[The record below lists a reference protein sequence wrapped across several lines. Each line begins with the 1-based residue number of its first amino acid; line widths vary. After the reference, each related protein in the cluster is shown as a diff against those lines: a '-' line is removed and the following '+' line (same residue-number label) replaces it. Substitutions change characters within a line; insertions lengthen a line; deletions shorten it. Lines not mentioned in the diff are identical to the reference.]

1 MINLDKIQSMWQ
13 EDCKIDIDNMH
24 EESIKVPQLHSK
36 YHEILN
42 NLILLR
48 TKAQKIQKSVRHER
62 YEYYSGK
69 ADPEVYEKE
78 PFPKKVR
85 DKDALIRY
93 MDADDRVSD
102 ANLKVEYYDVM
113 INYTESIL
121 KQISIVHIKSKIQ
134 LNGINSKLDL
144 HDPLNYQKEKRG
156 LCYDRLRTICV
167 S

>member
-1 MINLDKIQSMWQ
+1 MINLEKIQSMWQ

-24 EESIKVPQLHSK
+24 EESIKIPQLHSK

-48 TKAQKIQKSVRHER
+48 TKAQKIQKNVRHER

-69 ADPEVYEKE
+69 ADPEVYERE

-121 KQISIVHIKSKIQ
+121 KQISNRTYQIK
-134 LNGINSKLDL
+134 NSIEWHKF
-144 HDPLNYQKEKRG
+144 QAG
-156 LCYDRLRTICV
+156 FA
-167 S
+167 

>member
-1 MINLDKIQSMWQ
+1 MWEKDSQIDADNL
-13 EDCKIDIDNMH
+13 H
-24 EESIKVPQLHSK
+24 TESLKVPALHAK
-36 YHEILN
+36 YHEMFN
-42 NLILLR
+42 NFLLLR
-48 TKAQKIQKSVRHER
+48 KKAEQQRKNIRHER

-69 ADPEVYEKE
+69 ADPEVYERE

-121 KQISIVHIKSKIQ
+121 KQISNRTYQIK
-134 LNGINSKLDL
+134 NSIEWHKF
-144 HDPLNYQKEKRG
+144 QAG
-156 LCYDRLRTICV
+156 FT
-167 S
+167 

>member
-69 ADPEVYEKE
+69 ADPEVYERE

-121 KQISIVHIKSKIQ
+121 KQISNRTYQIK
-134 LNGINSKLDL
+134 NSIEGHKF
-144 HDPLNYQKEKRG
+144 QAG
-156 LCYDRLRTICV
+156 FT
-167 S
+167 

>member
-62 YEYYSGK
+62 YVYYSGK

-121 KQISIVHIKSKIQ
+121 KQISNRTYQIK
-134 LNGINSKLDL
+134 NSIEWHKF
-144 HDPLNYQKEKRG
+144 QAG
-156 LCYDRLRTICV
+156 FT
-167 S
+167 

>member
-48 TKAQKIQKSVRHER
+48 TKAQKIQKSVRHQR

-93 MDADDRVSD
+93 MDADDRVSE

-121 KQISIVHIKSKIQ
+121 KQISNRTYQIK
-134 LNGINSKLDL
+134 NSIEWHKF
-144 HDPLNYQKEKRG
+144 QAG
-156 LCYDRLRTICV
+156 FT
-167 S
+167 

>member
-62 YEYYSGK
+62 YESYSGK
-69 ADPEVYEKE
+69 ADPEVYERE

-93 MDADDRVSD
+93 MDADDRVSE

-121 KQISIVHIKSKIQ
+121 KQISNRTYQIK
-134 LNGINSKLDL
+134 NSIEWHKF
-144 HDPLNYQKEKRG
+144 QAG
-156 LCYDRLRTICV
+156 FT
-167 S
+167 

>member
-69 ADPEVYEKE
+69 ADPDVYERE

-93 MDADDRVSD
+93 MDADERVSD

-121 KQISIVHIKSKIQ
+121 KQISNRTYQIK
-134 LNGINSKLDL
+134 NSIEWHKF
-144 HDPLNYQKEKRG
+144 QAG
-156 LCYDRLRTICV
+156 FT
-167 S
+167 

>member
-48 TKAQKIQKSVRHER
+48 TKAQKIQKSVRHKR

-78 PFPKKVR
+78 PFPTKVR

-121 KQISIVHIKSKIQ
+121 KQISNRTYQIK
-134 LNGINSKLDL
+134 NSIEWHKF
-144 HDPLNYQKEKRG
+144 QAG
-156 LCYDRLRTICV
+156 FT
-167 S
+167 

>member
-69 ADPEVYEKE
+69 ADPEVYERE

-121 KQISIVHIKSKIQ
+121 KQLSNRTYQIKNSIEWHKFQ
-134 LNGINSKLDL
+134 AGF
-144 HDPLNYQKEKRG
+144 
-156 LCYDRLRTICV
+156 T
-167 S
+167 

>member
-13 EDCKIDIDNMH
+13 ADCKIDIDSMH
-24 EESIKVPQLHSK
+24 EESIKIPQLHSK
-36 YHEILN
+36 YHEMLN

-48 TKAQKIQKSVRHER
+48 TNAQKIQKSVRHQR

-93 MDADDRVSD
+93 MDADERVSD

-121 KQISIVHIKSKIQ
+121 RQISNRTYQIK
-134 LNGINSKLDL
+134 NSIEWHKF
-144 HDPLNYQKEKRG
+144 QAG
-156 LCYDRLRTICV
+156 FT
-167 S
+167 

>member
-69 ADPEVYEKE
+69 ADPDVYERE

-85 DKDALIRY
+85 AKDALIRY

-121 KQISIVHIKSKIQ
+121 KQISNRTYQIK
-134 LNGINSKLDL
+134 NSIEWHKF
-144 HDPLNYQKEKRG
+144 QAG
-156 LCYDRLRTICV
+156 FT
-167 S
+167 

>member
-24 EESIKVPQLHSK
+24 EESIKIPQLHSK

-69 ADPEVYEKE
+69 ADPEVYQRE

-93 MDADDRVSD
+93 MDADERVSE

-121 KQISIVHIKSKIQ
+121 KQISNRTYQIK
-134 LNGINSKLDL
+134 NSIEWHKF
-144 HDPLNYQKEKRG
+144 QAG
-156 LCYDRLRTICV
+156 FT
-167 S
+167 

>member
-42 NLILLR
+42 NSILLR

-69 ADPEVYEKE
+69 ADPDVYERE

-121 KQISIVHIKSKIQ
+121 KQISNRTYQIK
-134 LNGINSKLDL
+134 NSIEWHKF
-144 HDPLNYQKEKRG
+144 QAG
-156 LCYDRLRTICV
+156 FT
-167 S
+167 

>member
-69 ADPEVYEKE
+69 ADPDVYERE

-93 MDADDRVSD
+93 MDSD
-102 ANLKVEYYDVM
+102 ERLSEANLKVEYYNVM
-113 INYTESIL
+113 INYLESIL
-121 KQISIVHIKSKIQ
+121 KQISNRTYQIK
-134 LNGINSKLDL
+134 NSIEWHKF
-144 HDPLNYQKEKRG
+144 QAG
-156 LCYDRLRTICV
+156 FA
-167 S
+167 

>member
-69 ADPEVYEKE
+69 ADPDVYERE

-113 INYTESIL
+113 INYTERIL
-121 KQISIVHIKSKIQ
+121 KQISNRTYQIK
-134 LNGINSKLDL
+134 NSIEWHKF
-144 HDPLNYQKEKRG
+144 QAG
-156 LCYDRLRTICV
+156 FT
-167 S
+167 

>member
-42 NLILLR
+42 KLILLR
-48 TKAQKIQKSVRHER
+48 NKPQKIQKSVRHER

-69 ADPEVYEKE
+69 ADPEVYERE

-121 KQISIVHIKSKIQ
+121 KQISNRTYQIK
-134 LNGINSKLDL
+134 NSIEWHKF
-144 HDPLNYQKEKRG
+144 QAG
-156 LCYDRLRTICV
+156 FT
-167 S
+167 

>member
-48 TKAQKIQKSVRHER
+48 TKAQKIQKNVRHER
-62 YEYYSGK
+62 YDYYSGK
-69 ADPEVYEKE
+69 ADPDVYERE

-121 KQISIVHIKSKIQ
+121 KQISNRTYQIK
-134 LNGINSKLDL
+134 NSIEWHKF
-144 HDPLNYQKEKRG
+144 QAG
-156 LCYDRLRTICV
+156 FT
-167 S
+167 

>member
-1 MINLDKIQSMWQ
+1 MINLEKIQSMWQ

-69 ADPEVYEKE
+69 ADPEVYEKD

-121 KQISIVHIKSKIQ
+121 KQISNRTYQIK
-134 LNGINSKLDL
+134 NSIEWHKF
-144 HDPLNYQKEKRG
+144 QAG
-156 LCYDRLRTICV
+156 FT
-167 S
+167 

>member
-69 ADPEVYEKE
+69 ADPEVYERE

-93 MDADDRVSD
+93 MDAEDRVSE

-121 KQISIVHIKSKIQ
+121 KQISNRTYQIK
-134 LNGINSKLDL
+134 NSIEWHKF
-144 HDPLNYQKEKRG
+144 QAG
-156 LCYDRLRTICV
+156 FT
-167 S
+167 

>member
-121 KQISIVHIKSKIQ
+121 KQISNRTYQIK
-134 LNGINSKLDL
+134 NS
-144 HDPLNYQKEKRG
+144 
-156 LCYDRLRTICV
+156 I
-167 S
+167 

>member
-13 EDCKIDIDNMH
+13 EDCKIDIDNVH

-93 MDADDRVSD
+93 MDADNRVSD
-102 ANLKVEYYDVM
+102 ANLEVEYYDVM

-121 KQISIVHIKSKIQ
+121 KQISNRTYQIK
-134 LNGINSKLDL
+134 NSIEWHKF
-144 HDPLNYQKEKRG
+144 QAG
-156 LCYDRLRTICV
+156 FT
-167 S
+167 

>member
-69 ADPEVYEKE
+69 ADPEVYERE

-93 MDADDRVSD
+93 MDADDRVSE

-121 KQISIVHIKSKIQ
+121 RQISNRTYQIK
-134 LNGINSKLDL
+134 NSIEWHKF
-144 HDPLNYQKEKRG
+144 QAG
-156 LCYDRLRTICV
+156 FT
-167 S
+167 

>member
-24 EESIKVPQLHSK
+24 QESIKVPQLHSK

-69 ADPEVYEKE
+69 ADPEVYERE

-85 DKDALIRY
+85 DKEALIRY

-121 KQISIVHIKSKIQ
+121 KQISNRTYQIK
-134 LNGINSKLDL
+134 NSIEWHKFQD
-144 HDPLNYQKEKRG
+144 G
-156 LCYDRLRTICV
+156 FT
-167 S
+167 

>member
-1 MINLDKIQSMWQ
+1 MINLDKIQPMWQ

-121 KQISIVHIKSKIQ
+121 KQISNRTYQIK
-134 LNGINSKLDL
+134 NSIEWHKF
-144 HDPLNYQKEKRG
+144 QAG
-156 LCYDRLRTICV
+156 FT
-167 S
+167 

>member
-36 YHEILN
+36 FHEILN

-48 TKAQKIQKSVRHER
+48 TKAQKIQKNVRHER

-121 KQISIVHIKSKIQ
+121 KQISNRTYQIK
-134 LNGINSKLDL
+134 NSIEWHKF
-144 HDPLNYQKEKRG
+144 QAG
-156 LCYDRLRTICV
+156 FT
-167 S
+167 

>member
-69 ADPEVYEKE
+69 ADPEVYERE

-93 MDADDRVSD
+93 MDADDRVSE
-102 ANLKVEYYDVM
+102 ANLKVEYYDLM
-113 INYTESIL
+113 INYKESIL
-121 KQISIVHIKSKIQ
+121 KQISNRTYQIK
-134 LNGINSKLDL
+134 NSIEWHKF
-144 HDPLNYQKEKRG
+144 QAG
-156 LCYDRLRTICV
+156 FT
-167 S
+167 

>member
-36 YHEILN
+36 YHVILN

-48 TKAQKIQKSVRHER
+48 TKAQKIQKSVRHQR

-121 KQISIVHIKSKIQ
+121 KQISNRTYQIK
-134 LNGINSKLDL
+134 NSIEWHKF
-144 HDPLNYQKEKRG
+144 QAG
-156 LCYDRLRTICV
+156 FT
-167 S
+167 

>member
-62 YEYYSGK
+62 YEYYSGT
-69 ADPEVYEKE
+69 ADPDVYERE

-121 KQISIVHIKSKIQ
+121 KQISNRTYQIK
-134 LNGINSKLDL
+134 NSIEWHKF
-144 HDPLNYQKEKRG
+144 QAG
-156 LCYDRLRTICV
+156 FT
-167 S
+167 

>member
-69 ADPEVYEKE
+69 ADPEVYEIE

-113 INYTESIL
+113 INFTESIL
-121 KQISIVHIKSKIQ
+121 KQISNRTYQIK
-134 LNGINSKLDL
+134 NSIEWHKF
-144 HDPLNYQKEKRG
+144 QAG
-156 LCYDRLRTICV
+156 FT
-167 S
+167 

>member
-69 ADPEVYEKE
+69 AAPEVYQKA

-93 MDADDRVSD
+93 MDADDRVSE

-121 KQISIVHIKSKIQ
+121 KQISNRTYQIK
-134 LNGINSKLDL
+134 NSIEWHKF
-144 HDPLNYQKEKRG
+144 QAG
-156 LCYDRLRTICV
+156 FT
-167 S
+167 

>member
-48 TKAQKIQKSVRHER
+48 TKAQKIQKTVRHER

-121 KQISIVHIKSKIQ
+121 KQISNRTYQIK
-134 LNGINSKLDL
+134 NSIEWHKF
-144 HDPLNYQKEKRG
+144 QAG
-156 LCYDRLRTICV
+156 FT
-167 S
+167 

>member
-13 EDCKIDIDNMH
+13 EDCKIDIDNMN

-121 KQISIVHIKSKIQ
+121 KQISNRTYQIK
-134 LNGINSKLDL
+134 NSIEWHKF
-144 HDPLNYQKEKRG
+144 QAG
-156 LCYDRLRTICV
+156 FT
-167 S
+167 

>member
-69 ADPEVYEKE
+69 ADPDVYERA

-93 MDADDRVSD
+93 MDADDRVSE

-121 KQISIVHIKSKIQ
+121 KQISNRTYQIK
-134 LNGINSKLDL
+134 NSIEWHKF
-144 HDPLNYQKEKRG
+144 QAG
-156 LCYDRLRTICV
+156 FT
-167 S
+167 

>member
-24 EESIKVPQLHSK
+24 EESIKIPQLHSK

-48 TKAQKIQKSVRHER
+48 TKAQKIQKNVRHER

-69 ADPEVYEKE
+69 ADPEVYERE

-121 KQISIVHIKSKIQ
+121 KQISNRTYQIK
-134 LNGINSKLDL
+134 NSIEWHKF
-144 HDPLNYQKEKRG
+144 QAG
-156 LCYDRLRTICV
+156 FT
-167 S
+167 

>member
-13 EDCKIDIDNMH
+13 EDCKIDIDNIH

-85 DKDALIRY
+85 DKDALISY
-93 MDADDRVSD
+93 MDADNRVSD

-121 KQISIVHIKSKIQ
+121 KQISNRTYQIK
-134 LNGINSKLDL
+134 NSIEWHKF
-144 HDPLNYQKEKRG
+144 QAG
-156 LCYDRLRTICV
+156 FT
-167 S
+167 

>member
-121 KQISIVHIKSKIQ
+121 KQISNRTYQIK
-134 LNGINSKLDL
+134 NSIEWHKFQAGFTR
-144 HDPLNYQKEKRG
+144 P
-156 LCYDRLRTICV
+156 T
-167 S
+167 